1 MSYSGSST
9 WPPWIWISQACG
21 SLPLSLAFR
30 PARVNRRFWSFF
42 PNDGSVTARFPLR
55 LDEANKLDRRA
66 LSSFLFNQKLTA
78 RNAENMLAEALSQ
91 AKTDNK
97 KVFLIFSASWCGP
110 CRRLARLLDTQK
122 PELERHYVFVKL
134 DIDRDDYAGSL
145 RDRYPESK
153 NGGIPWFAILD
164 ATGKEL
170 ITSNI
175 AKLTRRTGSTNIG
188 YPTTRKDFDHF
199 AKMLKQ
205 TAPGLADETV
215 SALLRKAATKEE

>member
-1 MSYSGSST
+1 M
-9 WPPWIWISQACG
+9 
-21 SLPLSLAFR
+21 
-30 PARVNRRFWSFF
+30 
-42 PNDGSVTARFPLR
+42 
-55 LDEANKLDRRA
+55 
-66 LSSFLFNQKLTA
+66 SSFLFNQKLTA

-122 PELERHYVFVKL
+122 PELEQHYVFVKL